1 MRRSYSELVKLKT
14 FEERFE
20 YLKLS
25 GTIGESTFG
34 GHRYLNQD
42 LYTSDEWRRVRRD
55 VIVRDNGMDLG
66 IDGFDISGSIC
77 VHHMNPVSIDD
88 IIEGRPCVFD
98 MENLISVAMQT
109 HRAIHYG
116 DISQLLVSIVERK
129 PGDTKLW

>member
-1 MRRSYSELVKLKT
+1 MIRRYSELVKLKT

-25 GTIGESTFG
+25 GTVGESTFG

-42 LYTSDEWRRVRRD
+42 LYASEEWKAVRRD

-66 IDGFDISGSIC
+66 VDGFDIAGSIW
-77 VHHMNPVSIDD
+77 VHHMNPISIDD
-88 IIEGRPCVFD
+88 VIERRPCVFD
-98 MENLISVAMQT
+98 MENLISVAEKT

-116 DISQLLVSIVERK
+116 DMSQLTVSLVERK

>member
-1 MRRSYSELVKLKT
+1 MIRRYSELVKLKT

-25 GTIGESTFG
+25 GTVGESTFG

-42 LYTSDEWRRVRRD
+42 LYASEEWKTVRRD

-66 IDGFDISGSIC
+66 VDGFDIAGSIW
-77 VHHMNPVSIDD
+77 VHHMNPISIDD
-88 IIEGRPCVFD
+88 VIERRPCVFD
-98 MENLISVAMQT
+98 MENLISVAEKT

-116 DISQLLVSIVERK
+116 DMSQLTVSLVERK